1 MKSFIIALI
10 LPISFF
16 TLDIN
21 LDAIVN
27 AIRKGDAQSL
37 GTYLNTSV
45 DISILDVEKTYSKNE
60 AIKVIGD
67 FFKKNPPSN
76 FTEIHK
82 GTSKGKDSHYC
93 IGNLDTNNNSYRVY
107 IYLKKHGS
115 QYLIEELSF
124 DEE

>member
-10 LPISFF
+10 LPVAF
-16 TLDIN
+16 TSVDIN

-27 AIRKGDAQSL
+27 AIRKGDARALS
-37 GTYLNTSV
+37 TYFSDSV
-45 DISILDVEKTYSKNE
+45 DISIKDEEKTYSKSE
-60 AIKVIGD
+60 ATKVVSK
-67 FFKKNPPSN
+67 FFASNPPNN

-93 IGNLDTNNNSYRVY
+93 IGNLDTNDNSYRVY

-115 QYLIEELSF
+115 KYLIEQLSF

>member
-10 LPISFF
+10 LPVAFVS
-16 TLDIN
+16 LDVN

-27 AIRKGDAQSL
+27 AIRKGDANALSA
-37 GTYLNTSV
+37 YFSNSV
-45 DISILDVEKTYSKNE
+45 DISIMDQEETYSKNE
-60 AIKVIGD
+60 AVKVIKQ
-67 FFKKNPPSN
+67 FFAKNPPSN

-82 GTSKGKDSHYC
+82 GTSKGNDSHYC
-93 IGNLDTNNNSYRVY
+93 IGNLDTNDNSYRVY

-115 QYLIEELSF
+115 KYLIEELSF